1 MTEMVLKWK
10 GIEENRRTYFMTKRE
25 EIVNGNMA
33 NSMEEL
39 RLLGKQMENMRDEQQ
54 LEETNRIA
62 DPQQF
67 DDEEEGD

>member
-1 MTEMVLKWK
+1 
-10 GIEENRRTYFMTKRE
+10 MTKRN

-33 NSMEEL
+33 NNLEEL
-39 RLLGKQMENMRDEQQ
+39 KHLGKQMENMRDEQQ

-67 DDEEEGD
+67 DDEEDLPEKKDRK

>member
-1 MTEMVLKWK
+1 M
-10 GIEENRRTYFMTKRE
+10 GKRN

-33 NSMEEL
+33 NNLEEL
-39 RLLGKQMENMRDEQQ
+39 KHLGKQMENMRDEQQ

-67 DDEEEGD
+67 DDEED